1 MAVLHTEYLVFSA
14 LSYCIFGKEDIDKN
28 VFELLEFDED
38 NSKER
43 ILLKNDII
51 LAFDFLSGWENI
63 GKNLVTFLKE
73 WFIVD
78 ILDKTDDG
86 NSTIKSGFYGI
97 VFGKKNG
104 NKGYKNL
111 VIAYRGSQLFPL
123 KEAYRDFIETDF
135 LIGMGKKPKQF
146 DEGLELYKKVIEKYD
161 YKNKDA
167 DWKENPQ
174 AYTIKKGILT
184 NKSKLNLH
192 AANGGGY
199 AISIKEVKD
208 KSEAKGLKR
217 L

>member
-86 NSTIKSGFYGI
+86 
-97 VFGKKNG
+97 
-104 NKGYKNL
+104 
-111 VIAYRGSQLFPL
+111 
-123 KEAYRDFIETDF
+123 
-135 LIGMGKKPKQF
+135 
-146 DEGLELYKKVIEKYD
+146 
-161 YKNKDA
+161 
-167 DWKENPQ
+167 
-174 AYTIKKGILT
+174 IL
-184 NKSKLNLH
+184 L
-192 AANGGGY
+192 
-199 AISIKEVKD
+199 
-208 KSEAKGLKR
+208 
-217 L
+217 